1 MMEKSFAPMYLLQV
15 DAFSNACIWP
25 WPFHKASESEPRA
38 AENNSWEGWI
48 IGVVGEGSDSQVWVS
63 CVNLQLVD
71 VTKKT
76 KSDFQWLFTI
86 LKCWFIDSS
95 ILVCQPQWVQTFKV
109 LQMQQMCWQKII
121 EKYCWIYLQ
130 GKWKLGKVPDFN
142 RKYSKKHRSICKLQA
157 QISYEL
163 PYICPKSNTHSWC
176 FDIWDWIWWYQ
187 YQKKNVSE
195 WNNAL
200 YGQKSQKFD
209 VALMNAQE
217 QFNVPKRILLTM
229 ASTRFEY
236 LIHSFNSLL
245 KNKYTINYLYGG
257 IPSIPQYIRSRKPS

>member
-95 ILVCQPQWVQTFKV
+95 ILVCQLQWVQTFKV

-176 FDIWDWIWWYQ
+176 FDIFDWIWWYQ
-187 YQKKNVSE
+187 YQKKTSANETMHCMGKNHKNVMLLLWMLRSSSMFQNGYFLL
-195 WNNAL
+195 WP
-200 YGQKSQKFD
+200 
-209 VALMNAQE
+209 AQGLSTSS
-217 QFNVPKRILLTM
+217 IHLTHFWK
-229 ASTRFEY
+229 T
-236 LIHSFNSLL
+236 N
-245 KNKYTINYLYGG
+245 
-257 IPSIPQYIRSRKPS
+257 IP